1 MDANKMRDIS
11 REQFEAAWADVMRG
25 DEPPPGRKPTR
36 SRIDPERYAGDAAQF
51 AWKWWQRS
59 RAAVVVE
66 LPDSFGAMTHP
77 CADKDEVMGPQKV
90 RSAIEAQG
98 LKVSQ

>member
-1 MDANKMRDIS
+1 MDTNKMRED
-11 REQFEAAWADVMRG
+11 FEAAISEETGVSLTAIQLSRKDDSYSTSPLFYAWWA
-25 DEPPPGRKPTR
+25 
-36 SRIDPERYAGDAAQF
+36 
-51 AWKWWQRS
+51 WQAS

-77 CADKDEVMGPQKV
+77 CADKDEVMDPQEV

-98 LKVSQ
+98 LKVKP